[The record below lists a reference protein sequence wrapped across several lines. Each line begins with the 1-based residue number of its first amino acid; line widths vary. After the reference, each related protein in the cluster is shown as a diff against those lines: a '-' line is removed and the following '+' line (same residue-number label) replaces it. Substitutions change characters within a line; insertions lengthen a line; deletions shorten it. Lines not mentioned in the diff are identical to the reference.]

1 MTLLNPRL
9 LFRIAA
15 GVGLGYF
22 AVKKLAAKPLHMAAV
37 TTAKGVLNLGDR
49 VNSAGQ
55 AVVDGWQDIV
65 AEAKSDIEQKKE
77 SHLAHKAGSVMDT
90 VSENVAGYMHKTA
103 QSIEDLADKLEGTN
117 VDDDKPDE
125 DEDEDDGTR
134 E

>member
-1 MTLLNPRL
+1 MNPRS

-22 AVKKLAAKPLHMAAV
+22 VVKKLAAKPLHTAAV
-37 TTAKGVLNLGDR
+37 TTAKGVLNLGGR

-55 AVVDGWQDIV
+55 AVVDSWQDIV

-90 VSENVAGYMHKTA
+90 VSEGVAGYMHKAA

-117 VDDDKPDE
+117 ADDDEPDE
-125 DEDEDDGTR
+125 DEDEEIR